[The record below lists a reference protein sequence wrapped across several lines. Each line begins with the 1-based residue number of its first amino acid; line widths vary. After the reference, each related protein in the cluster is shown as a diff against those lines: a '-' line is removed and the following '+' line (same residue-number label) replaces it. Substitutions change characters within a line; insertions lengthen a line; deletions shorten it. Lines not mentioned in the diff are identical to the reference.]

1 LASVNQTDKLTQPA
15 TQDSHPD
22 CRAPLIQIAAP
33 QIDRSY
39 VGRVERGGENVTVAT
54 LEAFAKVLS
63 VNVSELFAEI
73 APEDTK
79 PPGLPSGRK
88 QKGL

>member
-1 LASVNQTDKLTQPA
+1 MDVRQTIGWNLRRLRVARGLSQERLAFEAD
-15 TQDSHPD
+15 
-22 CRAPLIQIAAP
+22 
-33 QIDRSY
+33 IDRSY

-54 LEAFAKVLS
+54 LEALAEVLS

-73 APEDTK
+73 DPEDTK

-88 QKGL
+88 QRDS

>member
-1 LASVNQTDKLTQPA
+1 MDVRQTIGWNLRRLRVARGLSQERLAFEA
-15 TQDSHPD
+15 E
-22 CRAPLIQIAAP
+22 
-33 QIDRSY
+33 IDRSY